1 MLVSCYTEDPR
12 KCITYDVV
20 VVHLPT
26 KQVVVSS
33 NRTGFC
39 FYLSFSFFLT
49 IYHYFSIIYIQFMQ
63 TESFSRER
71 ALVVQGIL

>member
-12 KCITYDVV
+12 KCITFDV

-33 NRTGFC
+33 NRTGF
-39 FYLSFSFFLT
+39 FVSIYLSPFFD
-49 IYHYFSIIYIQFMQ
+49 YIPLFQY
-63 TESFSRER
+63 TRREIGSDMHGLINLR
-71 ALVVQGIL
+71 